1 MQNLREPNTPGNPS
15 QQVQQK
21 RFCETTKMSNFVF
34 IFKLIIFWPLKN
46 QFPFENFLRKKVYI
60 HFKNSKPH
68 ITAGSMAKSTYLC
81 LVLSGK
87 KKKRNT
93 ISWTDQNRYSW
104 PSFYADFIFA
114 IYLFAKVYSNQH
126 LQCFHSHTL
135 TRATKCWKLLFPTEV
150 QGKTLP
156 SCFGRCTVDT
166 ILFVISLV
174 PTCSTFCAFLLL
186 VSLSKL
192 ALKNSAEMPE
202 GP

>member
-87 KKKRNT
+87 KKKEIQLAELT
-93 ISWTDQNRYSW
+93 KTDTADPPSMQISYLQFIYSLK
-104 PSFYADFIFA
+104 FIQT
-114 IYLFAKVYSNQH
+114 N
-126 LQCFHSHTL
+126 
-135 TRATKCWKLLFPTEV
+135 
-150 QGKTLP
+150 
-156 SCFGRCTVDT
+156 
-166 ILFVISLV
+166 
-174 PTCSTFCAFLLL
+174 TCSAFI
-186 VSLSKL
+186 VIR
-192 ALKNSAEMPE
+192 
-202 GP
+202 